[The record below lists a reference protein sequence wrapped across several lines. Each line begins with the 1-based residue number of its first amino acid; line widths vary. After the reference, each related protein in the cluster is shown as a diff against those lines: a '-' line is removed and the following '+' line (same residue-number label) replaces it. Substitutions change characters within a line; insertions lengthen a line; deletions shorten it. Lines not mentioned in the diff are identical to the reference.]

1 MVFSDTRQHCRRMI
15 FFGSCAHG
23 QYRNSHYLDKDSAT
37 REAIGIMATVVPI
50 ESAKPAAD
58 LSSERVGVL
67 LVNLGTPDTAD
78 AKGVR
83 VYLKEFLSDPRVIE
97 DQGLLWKLLLNGIIL
112 RVRPGRKARDYQKIW
127 NTEKN
132 ESPLKT
138 ITRAQSEKLA
148 ASISDHDHV
157 VVDWATRYGNPSIRS
172 RIEALT
178 AQGCARL
185 LVVPLYPQYSAATSA
200 TVCDEVFRVLAEM
213 RVQPTLRVTPP
224 YYDDPDYIEAL
235 AVSINAHL
243 ASLPFQPELI
253 VASYHGMPQ
262 KYVDKGD
269 PYEAQ
274 CIATT
279 DALRKRMGLDA
290 SKLKLTFQS
299 RFGFDEWLKPYT
311 DKTMERLAK
320 EGVRR
325 VAVVTPGFSADCL
338 ETLEEIAQE
347 NAEIFKHNGGEE
359 FAAIPCLNDSDPG
372 MDVIR
377 QLVLREL
384 QGWI

>member
-1 MVFSDTRQHCRRMI
+1 MT
-15 FFGSCAHG
+15 
-23 QYRNSHYLDKDSAT
+23 
-37 REAIGIMATVVPI
+37 TVVSI
-50 ESAKPAAD
+50 ESVGVAANAKP
-58 LSSERVGVL
+58 ERVGIL

-78 AKGVR
+78 TRGVR

-97 DQGLLWKLLLNGIIL
+97 NQGLLWKLALNGVIL
-112 RVRPGRKARDYQKIW
+112 RTRPRRKARDYLKIW

-148 ASISDHDHV
+148 AAISDHDHV
-157 VVDWATRYGNPSIRS
+157 VVDWAMRYGNPSIKS
-172 RIEALT
+172 RIDALT
-178 AQGCARL
+178 AQGCDRL

-200 TVCDEVFRVLAEM
+200 TVCDEAFRVLSDM
-213 RVQPTLRVTPP
+213 RVQPTLRVSPP
-224 YYDDPDYIEAL
+224 YYDDPNYIEAL

-243 ASLPFQPELI
+243 QGLPFQPELI

-262 KYVDKGD
+262 KYIDLGD
-269 PYEAQ
+269 PYQAQ
-274 CIATT
+274 CVATT
-279 DALRKRMGLDA
+279 DALRKRMGLEA
-290 SKLKLTFQS
+290 SKLILTFQS
-299 RFGFDEWLKPYT
+299 RFGFDQWLQPYT
-311 DKTMERLAK
+311 DKTIEQLAK
-320 EGVRR
+320 DGVRR
-325 VAVVTPGFSADCL
+325 VAVVMPGFSADCL

-347 NAEIFKHNGGEE
+347 NAEIFKHNGGDQ
-359 FAAIPCLNDSDPG
+359 FAAIPCLNDSDAG

>member
-1 MVFSDTRQHCRRMI
+1 MVPPAAPVAT
-15 FFGSCAHG
+15 A
-23 QYRNSHYLDKDSAT
+23 YRTGHYLDKDGAT
-37 REAIGIMATVVPI
+37 REGTEIMTVVVPI
-50 ESAKPAAD
+50 GSAKPAPVAKP
-58 LSSERVGVL
+58 ERVGVL

-78 AKGVR
+78 ARGVR

-97 DQGLLWKLLLNGIIL
+97 DQGLRWKLILNGIIL
-112 RVRPGRKARDYQKIW
+112 RIRPGRKARDYRKIW
-127 NTEKN
+127 NVENN

-138 ITRAQSEKLA
+138 ITRAQAEKLA
-148 ASISDHDHV
+148 EAISDHDHV
-157 VVDWATRYGNPSIRS
+157 VVDWAMRYGNPSIRS
-172 RIEALT
+172 RIDALS
-178 AQGCARL
+178 AQGCDRL

-213 RVQPTLRVTPP
+213 RAQPILRVTPP
-224 YYDDPDYIEAL
+224 YYDDPDYIDAL
-235 AVSINAHL
+235 AASIDTHL
-243 ASLPFQPELI
+243 ATLPFQPELI
-253 VASYHGMPQ
+253 VASFHGMPQ

-269 PYEAQ
+269 PYQAQ
-274 CIATT
+274 CQATT
-279 DALRKRMGLDA
+279 EALRKRMGMDA
-290 SKLKLTFQS
+290 SKLLLTFQS

-311 DKTMERLAK
+311 DKTMARLAK

-325 VAVVTPGFSADCL
+325 IAVITPGFSADCL

-347 NAEIFKHNGGEE
+347 NAEIFKHNGGEQ
-359 FAAIPCLNDSDPG
+359 FAFVPCLNDSGPG

>member
-1 MVFSDTRQHCRRMI
+1 MTMAVPI
-15 FFGSCAHG
+15 G
-23 QYRNSHYLDKDSAT
+23 SAT
-37 REAIGIMATVVPI
+37 
-50 ESAKPAAD
+50 PAAAVRP
-58 LSSERVGVL
+58 ERVGVL

-78 AKGVR
+78 TRGVR

-97 DQGLLWKLLLNGIIL
+97 DQGLKWKLILNGIIL
-112 RVRPGRKARDYQKIW
+112 RIRPGRKARDYRKIW

-148 ASISDHDHV
+148 AAIADHDHV
-157 VVDWATRYGNPSIRS
+157 VVDWAMRYGNPSIKS
-172 RIEALT
+172 RIDALT
-178 AQGCARL
+178 AQGCDRL

-200 TVCDEVFRVLAEM
+200 TVCDEVFRVLAAM
-213 RVQPTLRVTPP
+213 RAQPILRVSPP
-224 YYDDPDYIEAL
+224 YYDDPDYIDAL
-235 AVSINAHL
+235 AVSISAHL
-243 ASLPFQPELI
+243 KTLPFEPELI
-253 VASYHGMPQ
+253 VASFHGMPQ
-262 KYVDKGD
+262 KYVDQGD
-269 PYEAQ
+269 PYAAQ
-274 CIATT
+274 CTATT

-290 SKLKLTFQS
+290 AKLILTFQS

-311 DKTMERLAK
+311 DKTIEKLAK
-320 EGVRR
+320 DGVRR
-325 VAVVTPGFSADCL
+325 IAVVTPGFSADCL

-347 NAEIFKHNGGEE
+347 NAEIFKHNGGEQ
-359 FAAIPCLNDSDPG
+359 FAFIPCLNDSEPG

>member
-1 MVFSDTRQHCRRMI
+1 MT
-15 FFGSCAHG
+15 A
-23 QYRNSHYLDKDSAT
+23 
-37 REAIGIMATVVPI
+37 VVSI
-50 ESAKPAAD
+50 ESASAKSGVGPG
-58 LSSERVGVL
+58 RIGVL
-67 LVNLGTPDTAD
+67 LVNLGTPDSAD
-78 AKGVR
+78 ARGVR

-97 DQGLLWKLLLNGIIL
+97 DQGLRWKLVLNGIIL
-112 RVRPGRKARDYQKIW
+112 RIRPRRKARDYRKIW

-148 ASISDHDHV
+148 EAISDHDHV
-157 VVDWATRYGNPSIRS
+157 VVDWAMRYGNPSIAS

-178 AQGCARL
+178 AQGCDRL

-200 TVCDEVFRVLAEM
+200 TVCDEVFRVLAGM
-213 RVQPTLRVTPP
+213 RAQSTLRVTPP

-235 AVSINAHL
+235 ALSIDAHL
-243 ASLPFQPELI
+243 KTLPFQPELI
-253 VASYHGMPQ
+253 VASFHGMPQ

-269 PYEAQ
+269 PYQAQ
-274 CIATT
+274 CVATT
-279 DALRKRMGLDA
+279 DALRRRLGLEA
-290 SKLKLTFQS
+290 SKLILTFQS

-311 DKTMERLAK
+311 DKTIEQLAK
-320 EGVRR
+320 DGTRR
-325 VAVVTPGFSADCL
+325 IAVVMPGFSADCL

-347 NAEIFKHNGGEE
+347 NAEIFKHNGGEQ
-359 FAAIPCLNDSDPG
+359 FAAIPCLNDSEPG